1 MGRKKKE
8 TDGEGE
14 ESEEVEAAEEKAEED
29 SGVEQRAAKRTSRP
43 TVNKWATISK
53 I

>member
-8 TDGEGE
+8 KDGEE
-14 ESEEVEAAEEKAEED
+14 EEVEEVEAVEEKAEED
-29 SGVEQRAAKRTSRP
+29 SGVEQRAGKRASRP